1 MATIEHELVTE
12 AEAWVGRCKR
22 CGLYCVLYEE
32 VEFVCGRC
40 HGEIQPGNAISAAV
54 DAALTTLF
62 EQRLPTTDVLRV
74 LWLAST
80 PRDDTRDEEGDDE

>member
-1 MATIEHELVTE
+1 MARIEHELVTE
-12 AEAWVGRCKR
+12 AEAWVGRCGG
-22 CGLYCVLYEE
+22 CGLYCVLYEQ
-32 VEFVCGRC
+32 VEFVCGKC
-40 HGEIQPGNAISAAV
+40 HGEIRPGNAISAAV

-80 PRDDTRDEEGDDE
+80 PRGDGDEEE